1 MKKKQFCVALSGII
15 LALGWSLE
23 LGAQETSQ
31 AVDMFEQEESG
42 INNFFLA
49 EVGDTVTF
57 GRYEQNNNL
66 FDGSEPIEWI
76 VLDKTESSALLISKY
91 GLDVRQYHDDWNY
104 NTWEC
109 CSLRSWLNEGFLD
122 NAFDIDEQK
131 LVMSVQNQNPD
142 NPMYNTLG
150 GNDTY
155 DRVFTLNYQE
165 AEQYFADDSERHL
178 FITKYAEAQAKSQNK
193 EGILYCWLRT
203 GGNSNCQDAAVIDI
217 DGNINLD
224 GKCVDKY
231 EIVRPVMCIDITGT
245 GFSAYD
251 SVNSTGEEIEAETAQ
266 PEQAREDSI
275 DRQELTTYL
284 YRPISEVNT
293 YFDNLSEPVWVMGIT
308 SFGNEQVYFRS
319 SDEESV
325 TGIVLLACEN
335 PYFFNGIKTDMTLD
349 AAGEILVQQGFAYL
363 QSAVNRQDENY
374 VYYDGDK
381 TFINIWQGEDGYIG
395 AEINDVGWGPHTDR
409 PEAAFYM
416 GKTMKQVME
425 EVDGLSVVIEDGEV
439 ILEKEGIRFTGEGE
453 SLSDTIVDGIY
464 LNGADCR
471 YSLYGIIP
479 GDDWEEIRTDLG
491 FLTTVEVANSLI
503 RWDMY
508 IMPRACAILPGLDK

>member
-1 MKKKQFCVALSGII
+1 MKKKKQFCVALSGII
-15 LALGWSLE
+15 LVLGWSLE
-23 LGAQETSQ
+23 LNAQETLQ
-31 AVDMFEQEESG
+31 TVDAFEQEESG
-42 INNFFLA
+42 INDFLLT
-49 EVGDTVTF
+49 EIGNTVTF

-91 GLDVRQYHDDWNY
+91 GLDVKQYHDDWDY

-109 CSLRSWLNEGFLD
+109 CSLRAWLNDSFLD
-122 NAFDIDEQK
+122 SAFDIDEQE
-131 LVMSVQNQNPD
+131 LIMSAQNQNPD

-165 AEQYFADDSERHL
+165 AEQYFADDPERHL

-203 GGNSNCQDAAVIDI
+203 GGNSNCQDAAVIDT

-231 EIVRPVMCIDITGT
+231 EIVRPVICVDITDT
-245 GFSAYD
+245 GFSTYD
-251 SVNSTGEEIEAETAQ
+251 SVNFTGEEIEAEITKS
-266 PEQAREDSI
+266 EQMSENSI
-275 DRQELTTYL
+275 DSQELTTYL
-284 YRPISEVNT
+284 YQPISKMNT
-293 YFDNLSEPVWVMGIT
+293 CFDKLSEPVWIMGIT
-308 SFGNEQVYFRS
+308 SFGNEQVHFRS
-319 SDEESV
+319 SDGESV
-325 TGIVLLACEN
+325 TGIGLSACES
-335 PYFFNGIKTDMTLD
+335 PYSIDEIKTNMTLD
-349 AAGEILVQQGFAYL
+349 SAGEVLVQQGFTYL
-363 QSAVNRQDENY
+363 QPAVNRQDENY

-381 TFINIWQGEDGYIG
+381 TFINIWQGEDNYIG
-395 AEINDVGWGPHTDR
+395 IEINDVGWGPHMDR
-409 PEAAFYM
+409 QEAAFYM
-416 GKTMKQVME
+416 GKPMKQVME

-439 ILEKEGIRFTGEGE
+439 ILENEDIRFRGEGE

-464 LNGADCR
+464 LNGSDCR

-479 GDDWEEIRTDLG
+479 GDDWEEITTDLG
-491 FLTTVEVANSLI
+491 FDYGGSGELIDPMGYVYYDASLCNTFGI
-503 RWDMY
+503 R
-508 IMPRACAILPGLDK
+508 